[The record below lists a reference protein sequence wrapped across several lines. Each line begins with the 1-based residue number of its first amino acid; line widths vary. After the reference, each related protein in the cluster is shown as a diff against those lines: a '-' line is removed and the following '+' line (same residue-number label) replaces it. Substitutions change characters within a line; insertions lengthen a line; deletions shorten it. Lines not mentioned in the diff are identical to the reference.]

1 MNEDGSFMEVPVYGQ
16 TYHGKALY
24 DVLEQYVRKAFFS
37 MEEEEKE
44 RGRNILWFLWS
55 APGSPLYGRSKM
67 ATFERYLIA
76 EKETHQELK
85 NAYYQLL
92 EKKET
97 AEKILKE
104 FGLEG
109 EEARIINGHV
119 PVHQKEG
126 ESPVKCE
133 GKLLIIDGGFS
144 RAYHRETGIAGYTL
158 IYNSYGMSLAA
169 HEPFETTE
177 IAIQEEKDIVSHQ
190 IAVNYSHKRQT
201 VGDTDNGKQLLK
213 KIGELKEL
221 IGAYRSGTIK
231 ERGN

>member
-1 MNEDGSFMEVPVYGQ
+1 MCIRDR

-109 EEARIINGHV
+109 EEARIIN
-119 PVHQKEG
+119 
-126 ESPVKCE
+126 C
-133 GKLLIIDGGFS
+133 LLYTSSLCANDCCADHS
-144 RAYHRETGIAGYTL
+144 RNCSGS
-158 IYNSYGMSLAA
+158 N
-169 HEPFETTE
+169 
-177 IAIQEEKDIVSHQ
+177 D
-190 IAVNYSHKRQT
+190 
-201 VGDTDNGKQLLK
+201 QLCY
-213 KIGELKEL
+213 
-221 IGAYRSGTIK
+221 YR
-231 ERGN
+231 R

>member
-1 MNEDGSFMEVPVYGQ
+1 
-16 TYHGKALY
+16 
-24 DVLEQYVRKAFFS
+24 

-119 PVHQKEG
+119 
-126 ESPVKCE
+126 
-133 GKLLIIDGGFS
+133 
-144 RAYHRETGIAGYTL
+144 
-158 IYNSYGMSLAA
+158 
-169 HEPFETTE
+169 
-177 IAIQEEKDIVSHQ
+177 
-190 IAVNYSHKRQT
+190 
-201 VGDTDNGKQLLK
+201 
-213 KIGELKEL
+213 
-221 IGAYRSGTIK
+221 SGTS
-231 ERGN
+231 ERGGKVLLNAKANF